1 MSNRLFQN
9 IAHQTSE
16 VLGKVVGVVDKSST
30 IIACSDVSRMGE
42 SLNLINE
49 NLMATSEPFVVG
61 AYTCKSFGDA
71 SAPDRAVFITSTD
84 ESAKRDAEIL
94 AVAMNSVYQN
104 TDEKKDRLN
113 FIKNVLLDTVDH
125 SVSRE
130 FLDNVEAVL
139 SGRKLDYLIVNHMEP
154 DHCSVIAELVIRYPE
169 LAIVGNAKTIQMIK
183 QFYSHQTAAFSK
195 PFCKQNIF
203 L

>member
-61 AYTCKSFGDA
+61 AYTCKSFG
-71 SAPDRAVFITSTD
+71 
-84 ESAKRDAEIL
+84 
-94 AVAMNSVYQN
+94 
-104 TDEKKDRLN
+104 
-113 FIKNVLLDTVDH
+113 
-125 SVSRE
+125 
-130 FLDNVEAVL
+130 
-139 SGRKLDYLIVNHMEP
+139 GRV
-154 DHCSVIAELVIRYPE
+154 CTRSCC
-169 LAIVGNAKTIQMIK
+169 
-183 QFYSHQTAAFSK
+183 FSSHQPMSLRSATPRFWRL
-195 PFCKQNIF
+195 Q
-203 L
+203 